1 MFLSTHWLLYHLT
14 TIMHHSALHF
24 SFINRICLLSTLQC
38 GLPMAACDDWQAVN
52 IHRFWSF
59 WRECAHLPY
68 LNTRRDSQAV
78 MQDISHPGMIHFVPL
93 SLLTLPR
100 SKSSSV
106 ITFFMRWR
114 GADLFFKRM
123 LFWVSGRQA
132 SQMPVQQEWEK
143 VYLFSCTITNMIL
156 IIISTYRPDTG
167 LNITI
172 GLHLW
177 QWFSSL
183 LN

>member
-1 MFLSTHWLLYHLT
+1 MCINSYRQTMFLSTHWLLYHLT

-78 MQDISHPGMIHFVPL
+78 MQDISHPGMIHFVSL
-93 SLLTLPR
+93 SLFSHSPVRNLLPLLLFLWDGGVLTSFSKGCYSGSVDDRPVKCPF
-100 SKSSSV
+100 SKS
-106 ITFFMRWR
+106 
-114 GADLFFKRM
+114 GKRFICSHAP
-123 LFWVSGRQA
+123 LQTWFWS
-132 SQMPVQQEWEK
+132 
-143 VYLFSCTITNMIL
+143 
-156 IIISTYRPDTG
+156 
-167 LNITI
+167 
-172 GLHLW
+172 
-177 QWFSSL
+177 
-183 LN
+183 